1 MNGLSQTEVKMLLL
15 ENNITILRSLIE
27 KQSMLLIEAQ
37 NDLDIL
43 LEVMEETLTERDAE
57 IFGMPVMEFLE
68 SLAAA
73 DPHEPDNYVM
83 DCYSPI
89 TDNHWTQCNCEDYPC
104 CGH

>member
-57 IFGMPVMEFLE
+57 IFAMPVMEFLE

-73 DPHEPDNYVM
+73 DRKMIADE
-83 DCYSPI
+83 
-89 TDNHWTQCNCEDYPC
+89 
-104 CGH
+104 

>member
-1 MNGLSQTEVKMLLL
+1 MDGLSKTEVKMLLL
-15 ENNITILRSLIE
+15 ENNISILRSMVE

-43 LEVMEETLTERDAE
+43 LEVMEETLTDRDSE

-73 DPHEPDNYVM
+73 DR
-83 DCYSPI
+83 I
-89 TDNHWTQCNCEDYPC
+89 RTQCNCEDYPC